1 MKWRPSPKPVHLR
14 SSLAQLGGG
23 TYDHLGECTV
33 IACAHNRGYVAILND
48 RAAVE
53 QAKLLRVP
61 SHGTLWIVIEA
72 HNTVFLGD
80 REHTA
85 NVVDDLISS
94 GLYLPMKTGAS
105 IFVWAFKE
113 GLLP

>member
-1 MKWRPSPKPVHLR
+1 M
-14 SSLAQLGGG
+14 
-23 TYDHLGECTV
+23 
-33 IACAHNRGYVAILND
+33 
-48 RAAVE
+48 
-53 QAKLLRVP
+53 
-61 SHGTLWIVIEA
+61 WIVIEA
-72 HNTVFLGD
+72 HKKVFLGD